1 MEKNV
6 TVEGYSEEEGRSF
19 SFFISRRDFIKICAR
34 GFLGEL
40 VFVFALR
47 ECTAVK
53 FVFSKRRGCKCTGTI
68 HRRCKIEVPKIG
80 CSLLFMFSRKSGTL
94 SVQL

>member
-47 ECTAVK
+47 ECIAVNLY
-53 FVFSKRRGCKCTGTI
+53 VFSKRRECKCTGTI
-68 HRRCKIEVPKIG
+68 QEV
-80 CSLLFMFSRKSGTL
+80 
-94 SVQL
+94 